1 MAKLRIT
8 ENSPLTIELIRDNG
22 GKPIVLHQGDLDAEM
37 KDFRIEKLNK
47 REVVISIG
55 KG

>member
-1 MAKLRIT
+1 MAKIKIT
-8 ENSPLTIELIRDNG
+8 ENSPLTIELHSDHG
-22 GKPIVLHQGDLDAEM
+22 GPPKVLHRGDLDAEI
-37 KDFRIEKLNK
+37 KDFRIEKLTK

>member
-22 GKPIVLHQGDLDAEM
+22 ERPIVLHRGDLDAEI
-37 KDFRIEKLNK
+37 KDFRIERLGK

>member
-1 MAKLRIT
+1 MAKIKIT
-8 ENSPLTIELIRDNG
+8 ENSPLTIQLQKDDG
-22 GKPIVLHQGDLDAEM
+22 SPPQVLHRGDFDAEM
-37 KDFRIEKLNK
+37 KDFRIEKLTR